1 VPEWLKGL
9 AWKAGISQGIEGSNP
24 FLSANKIYGF
34 ALGRPFFILW
44 LVNLFAE
51 AKKWK
56 MALIKSVEIN
66 TVFSSFVQVFTLV
79 FPSFPYHG
87 I

>member
-51 AKKWK
+51 AKNGKW
-56 MALIKSVEIN
+56 
-66 TVFSSFVQVFTLV
+66 
-79 FPSFPYHG
+79 P
-87 I
+87 

>member
-1 VPEWLKGL
+1 
-9 AWKAGISQGIEGSNP
+9 
-24 FLSANKIYGF
+24 
-34 ALGRPFFILW
+34 
-44 LVNLFAE
+44 LFAE
-51 AKKWK
+51 AKKSK

-79 FPSFPYHG
+79 FRSFPYHG